1 VALAKTLMVQGTSSS
16 VGKSLLVTALCRWF
30 HRKGVRVA
38 PFKAQNMSLNAYVTR
53 DGFELGR
60 AQVVQAFAAGL
71 EPTVDMNPILLK
83 PEAHARSQVIIH
95 GRARGTHDA
104 WSYMRGDRTELKEAV
119 LTSLSRLREQYE
131 LVVIEGAGSPAE
143 INLRDRDIVNMFVAR
158 AADAPVLLVGDID
171 RGGVFAS
178 LVGTLTLLEAEDRAR
193 VKAFII
199 NKFRGDQALLAPG
212 LTWLEEYTGIP
223 VLGVL
228 PHLGRLPI
236 ADEDSLDLDD
246 RLHVSLERS
255 DRKLRIAVIRLP
267 SMSNHDEFQPLEH
280 EVDVSLGFVHEPRE
294 ASGADLVIVPGSKS
308 TIADLAWLRASGFAQ
323 LLLERS
329 TRHAPVLGICGGCQ
343 MLGGAIEDPQRFE
356 SPERTSQGLGL
367 LPITTRF
374 SADKRTE
381 RVITKPLAGGF
392 LGAFGADFGEVPGYV
407 IHAGRVRLSEGAGR
421 PWLMLGDESEGVITH
436 QALAGTMVH
445 GLFEDTKFRQAIL
458 TALRGAAEP
467 SSGAASSA
475 AISPYD
481 VLADALDSACDSALL
496 WRLAMQHEP

>member
-1 VALAKTLMVQGTSSS
+1 MALAKTLMVQGTSSS
-16 VGKSLLVTALCRWF
+16 VGKSLIVTGLCRWF
-30 HRKGVRVA
+30 HRRGVRVA

-60 AQVVQAFAAGL
+60 AQVVQAHAAGL

-83 PEAHARSQVIIH
+83 PEAESRSQVIIH

-104 WSYMRGDRTELKEAV
+104 WSYMRGDRTELKQAV
-119 LTSLSRLREQYE
+119 LSSLTRLREQYE

-178 LVGTLTLLEAEDRAR
+178 LVGTLTLLEPADRAR

-199 NKFRGDQALLAPG
+199 NKFRGDRALLAPG
-212 LTWLEEYTGIP
+212 LTWLTEYTGLP

-246 RLHVSLERS
+246 RLPAPVAQG
-255 DRKLRIAVIRLP
+255 DRKLHIAVIRLP

-280 EVDVSLGFVHEPRE
+280 EADVRLSFVHETRE

-308 TIADLAWLRASGFAQ
+308 TLADLKWLRASGFAD
-323 LLLERS
+323 LLSERTS
-329 TRHAPVLGICGGCQ
+329 RRAPVLGICGGCQ
-343 MLGGAIEDPQRFE
+343 MLGGLIEDPHAFE
-356 SPERTSQGLGL
+356 SSQGASEGLGL
-367 LPITTRF
+367 LPVTTHF
-374 SADKRTE
+374 GTDKRTE
-381 RVITKPLAGGF
+381 QVLVRPLGAGF
-392 LGAFGADFGEVPGYV
+392 LSAFGEHVGEVPGYV
-407 IHAGRVRLSEGAGR
+407 IHAGRIRLATHGAR
-421 PWLMLGDESEGVITH
+421 PWLTLGGEPEGVLVH
-436 QALAGTMVH
+436 EALAGTMVH
-445 GLFEDTKFRQAIL
+445 GLFENPSFRRGVL
-458 TALRGAAEP
+458 TRLRGEP
-467 SSGAASSA
+467 APGASA
-475 AISPYD
+475 DRDDLSPFD
-481 VLADALDSACDSALL
+481 TLADALDGACDVNLL
-496 WRLAMQHEP
+496 WQLAMHSEP